1 MTRRQTALFSASE
14 ELKDD
19 PRKVKDKNE
28 PKEQQGRRD
37 EGGGRRQVRRRA
49 PVAGDVLQPKACVV
63 QK

>member
-19 PRKVKDKNE
+19 PRKVKDKMS
-28 PKEQQGRRD
+28 RRNNRGD
-37 EGGGRRQVRRRA
+37 VMGGGGRRQVRRRA